1 MKHVSRLLSL
11 LVLAAAFVVL
21 TGSICQKS
29 TPERTWER
37 GAFHPTSENIKN
49 YSLPSGV
56 TVGTISS
63 YEDDWLFSLTPLFML
78 VSNSTS
84 SDVQVTFPAGLV
96 FGANPPLDTDYEYM
110 ILLQEYV
117 FTVNGGANLDTV
129 IALSTYGCNEDNL
142 DPPDDDAFYSY
153 VGIEWDK
160 DTQVLL
166 DLLAD
171 KALVSGD
178 DDVDLV
184 QEALSEITD
193 FDGLTDSTKALLQE
207 LP

>member
-11 LVLAAAFVVL
+11 LVLAAALVVL
-21 TGSICQKS
+21 TGGNCQKS
-29 TPERTWER
+29 APERAWDR
-37 GAFHPTSENIKN
+37 GAFRPVPENIES

-63 YEDDWLFSLTPLFML
+63 YEEQDWPSSFLPLYMA

-96 FGANPPLDTDYEYM
+96 FGTSDSIYQYM

-117 FTVNGGANLDTV
+117 FTVAASANLDTV
-129 IALSTYGCNEDNL
+129 VLSTYCCNEDL
-142 DPPDDDAFYSY
+142 DEPDYEANYSIR
-153 VGIEWDK
+153 GREWDK
-160 DTQVLL
+160 ETQELL
-166 DLLAD
+166 DLLAP
-171 KALVSGD
+171 KSLVTGD
-178 DDVDLV
+178 DNIDLL
-184 QEALSEITD
+184 QEALFEITD
-193 FDGLTDSTKALLQE
+193 YEGLTDSTKALLQE

>member
-21 TGSICQKS
+21 AGSVCQKS
-29 TPERTWER
+29 APERAWDR
-37 GAFHPTSENIKN
+37 GAFQPVPENTES

-56 TVGTISS
+56 TAGTISE
-63 YEDDWLFSLTPLFML
+63 YEEDWPSSFLPLYMT

-96 FGANPPLDTDYEYM
+96 FEPSDPIYQYM

-117 FTVNGGANLDTV
+117 FTVAASANLDTV
-129 IALSTYGCNEDNL
+129 ILSTYCCNEDL
-142 DPPDDDAFYSY
+142 DEPDYEADYSIR
-153 VGIEWDK
+153 GREWDK
-160 DTQVLL
+160 ETQELL
-166 DLLAD
+166 DLLAP
-171 KALVSGD
+171 KSLVTGD
-178 DDVDLV
+178 DNIDLL
-184 QEALSEITD
+184 QEAVFEITD
-193 FDGLTDSTKALLQE
+193 YDGLTDSTKTLLQD